1 VERQVN
7 EAIWADHPVRWEE
20 VPRETALARGAMALF
35 GEKYGDTVRVVEVP
49 GVSLELCGG
58 THLRH
63 TGEAGLFRIV
73 KEAGVASGVRRIEA
87 LAGPAAFGLLRAAE
101 SELEELAELLRV
113 SRENLR
119 RRTEQLLEERS
130 ELAGLV
136 DELRRSGGGAE
147 EVVAEADVPLG
158 DGGSARFRGVR
169 VRVRDADDARSMGD
183 AFREGEAGGV
193 LALAAETPDGKVALF
208 VFVTDD
214 LVSKGVRAGDLVR
227 EIAAVAGG
235 RGGGRPHM
243 AQGGIEEVEKVNEAL
258 AAGPAILAARAGA
271 GASA

>member
-1 VERQVN
+1 
-7 EAIWADHPVRWEE
+7 
-20 VPRETALARGAMALF
+20 M
-35 GEKYGDTVRVVEVP
+35 P

-87 LAGPAAFGLLRAAE
+87 
-101 SELEELAELLRV
+101 
-113 SRENLR
+113 
-119 RRTEQLLEERS
+119 
-130 ELAGLV
+130 

-243 AQGGIEEVEKVNEAL
+243 AQGGIEEVEKVGEAL